1 MKKTLTQD
9 FQDTVSKF
17 HIWNKS
23 ILDIMSKLQSASSK
37 INRAAVK
44 SVTGCGCVEIDGR
57 KSTVSFEKQE
67 NSCQMRGDLCDEC
80 RANMEREIGE
90 GFYYMVC
97 MCNALNLNLDKIIQ
111 KETDRVK
118 TLGKYNLM

>member
-37 INRAAVK
+37 INRATVKAITNCGCIEVDGKK
-44 SVTGCGCVEIDGR
+44 SVVT
-57 KSTVSFEKQE
+57 FEKSQDGT
-67 NSCQMRGDLCDEC
+67 QIKGVLCEEC
-80 RANMEREIGE
+80 RSNLEREIGE
-90 GFYYMVC
+90 GFYYM
-97 MCNALNLNLDKIIQ
+97 MSLCNALNLNVDKIIQ